1 MFNFKNPECQK
12 MFFEV
17 TSKTDKLSKCFK
29 VSEESFEKQSKRFFK
44 VLNQTFHQCFKK
56 IRITNKPRK
65 INMKDDLQRNL
76 YLKTKLCEFFNCC
89 KSDLGRSVAEQ
100 KLQQVEQIISKLSA
114 DRNKMAIDEQIGNL
128 QTINGSFSNHG
139 MWKVKAKLLARPHDP
154 PMAKND
160 QHGNLI
166 TARGPLKKLY
176 LDTYVHRLRNREIKR
191 EYQDILIL
199 KSALW
204 SERLESL
211 KESKTK

>member
-1 MFNFKNPECQK
+1 
-12 MFFEV
+12 
-17 TSKTDKLSKCFK
+17 
-29 VSEESFEKQSKRFFK
+29 
-44 VLNQTFHQCFKK
+44 
-56 IRITNKPRK
+56 
-65 INMKDDLQRNL
+65 
-76 YLKTKLCEFFNCC
+76 
-89 KSDLGRSVAEQ
+89 
-100 KLQQVEQIISKLSA
+100 
-114 DRNKMAIDEQIGNL
+114 MAIDEQIGNL

-139 MWKVKAKLLARPHDP
+139 MWKVKAKFLSRHHDP

-176 LDTYVHRLRNREIKR
+176 LDTYVHRLRNREINR

-211 KESKTK
+211 KESKTPDWSISDLDKVIKSITKLGRSFAKLRLSWD